1 MIHFPL
7 FQIFPSVSEKF
18 FRLHGKFSNF
28 TYSRKILRFSS
39 AKISDDL
46 LFSFLVINYKFGI
59 SPLFS
64 LFHYI
69 SPLFRKKILFPP
81 AFKNFPPAFVKLT
94 CFYMLSVYFVQPY
107 FYHDAFMQDIMHV
120 LDATD

>member
-18 FRLHGKFSNF
+18 FRLHGKFPNF

-39 AKISDDL
+39 AKISDD
-46 LFSFLVINYKFGI
+46 
-59 SPLFS
+59 PLFS

-69 SPLFRKKILFPP
+69 SPLIRKKILFPP
-81 AFKNFPPAFVKLT
+81 AFKTFPPAFVKFT
-94 CFYMLSVYFVQPY
+94 CFYMLSVYFVPPY
-107 FYHDAFMQDIMHV
+107 FYHDAFMHDIMHV
-120 LDATD
+120 LDAND